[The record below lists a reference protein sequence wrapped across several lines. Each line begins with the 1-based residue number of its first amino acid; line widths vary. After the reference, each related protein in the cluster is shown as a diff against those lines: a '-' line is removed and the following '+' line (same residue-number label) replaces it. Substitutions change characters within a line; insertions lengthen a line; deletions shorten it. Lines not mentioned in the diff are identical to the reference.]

1 MCLGSSGARA
11 QPPGTIPASLAT
23 RRESLARPDD
33 PHMSQWLAD
42 SDEWIIVAARW
53 RSNQSV
59 TITLSV
65 ADRQIILLAGSRQTS
80 VPLPLGP
87 AALPNS
93 YAIVIAIT
101 ANAEF
106 FVHFSNFS
114 CIFLLTQFSLLASL
128 DRNRRCIF
136 AGQPEELH
144 DREVLGWLCLKFVTY
159 RRVLA
164 LSTR

>member
-1 MCLGSSGARA
+1 
-11 QPPGTIPASLAT
+11 
-23 RRESLARPDD
+23 
-33 PHMSQWLAD
+33 
-42 SDEWIIVAARW
+42 VAARW

-59 TITLSV
+59 MITLSV
-65 ADRQIILLAGSRQTS
+65 ADRQIILLAGSRQTP

-93 YAIVIAIT
+93 SAIVIAIT
-101 ANAEF
+101 ADAEF

-114 CIFLLTQFSLLASL
+114 RIFPLTQFSLHDSFY
-128 DRNRRCIF
+128 RNQRCMF

-144 DREVLGWLCLKFVTY
+144 DREVLEWLCLKFVTY

>member
-1 MCLGSSGARA
+1 
-11 QPPGTIPASLAT
+11 
-23 RRESLARPDD
+23 
-33 PHMSQWLAD
+33 MSQWLAD
-42 SDEWIIVAARW
+42 SDEWITVAARW

-101 ANAEF
+101 ADAEF

-114 CIFLLTQFSLLASL
+114 CIFLLTQFSLPDSF
-128 DRNRRCIF
+128 DRNRRCVF
-136 AGQPEELH
+136 AGS
-144 DREVLGWLCLKFVTY
+144 RKSCMTGEVLQWLCLKFVTY

>member
-1 MCLGSSGARA
+1 
-11 QPPGTIPASLAT
+11 
-23 RRESLARPDD
+23 
-33 PHMSQWLAD
+33 MSQWLAD
-42 SDEWIIVAARW
+42 SDEWITVAARW

-101 ANAEF
+101 ADAEF
-106 FVHFSNFS
+106 FVHFSNLS
-114 CIFLLTQFSLLASL
+114 CIFLLTQFSLLVSL
-128 DRNRRCIF
+128 DRNRRCVL

-144 DREVLGWLCLKFVTY
+144 DREVLGWLCWKFVTY